1 MVILTWTAT
10 VSGRGTDTSVYCCC
24 YENDAVLTL
33 YFSSPLMESRHFFC
47 FFCCEQNFLRNT
59 TFIYV
64 RFLLCDSSGVHKCS
78 KNKGATSKF

>member
-10 VSGRGTDTSVYCCC
+10 VSGRGTDMSVYCCC
-24 YENDAVLTL
+24 YYENDAVLTL

-47 FFCCEQNFLRNT
+47 CEQNFVRNT

-64 RFLLCDSSGVHKCS
+64 HFLLCGSSG
-78 KNKGATSKF
+78 GAQVFQK